1 MLLNYISPLS
11 LVILILSMSITNTF
25 LDSIPSI
32 FLGAPEP
39 STSLSILPGH
49 KLLMEGKGFEA
60 VILTLIG
67 SSISLIVAMLSFPI
81 AYKGLIVV
89 YPTIQKYIPYMLI
102 IISLVLVLK
111 EKKSRMWA
119 LIFFLSSGILGIAS
133 FSMNIKDVL
142 FPLLSGLF
150 GVSTLLTSLNNK
162 VKIPKQIQ
170 TYPEIKNS
178 EKIKIFSA
186 VFLSS
191 LLTTTLPGL
200 GAAQAAAISST
211 MFKDIKN
218 KSFLVLVGGIN
229 TSGMVL
235 SIFTLY
241 AIDKARNGSIVAISQ
256 VFPEININHLLI
268 FLGISLVSSS
278 LAIILTINIAKNV
291 SKIITKVNYKF
302 LGISVIL
309 FVTILVFILSGNFLG
324 LLILITS
331 TFLGIL
337 PQLKNTTRSH
347 LMGCIILPVI
357 LYFI

>member
-1 MLLNYISPLS
+1 
-11 LVILILSMSITNTF
+11 MSITNTF

-67 SSISLIVAMLSFPI
+67 SSISLIVAMLSFPLV
-81 AYKGLIVV
+81 YKGTIIV
-89 YPTIQKYIPYMLI
+89 YPIIQRYIPYILI
-102 IISLVLVLK
+102 IISLLLILK
-111 EKKSRMWA
+111 EKNSRMWA

-133 FSMNIKDVL
+133 FSTSIKDVL

-150 GVSTLLTSLNNK
+150 GISTLLTSLNNK
-162 VKIPKQIQ
+162 IKIPKQIQ

-200 GAAQAAAISST
+200 GAAQAAATSST
-211 MFKDIKN
+211 MFRDIKN

-256 VFPEININHLLI
+256 IFPEINTSHLII
-268 FLGISLVSSS
+268 FLGTSLVSAS

-291 SKIITKVNYKF
+291 SKIITKVNYKV

-309 FVTILVFILSGNFLG
+309 FITILVFILSGNFLG
-324 LLILITS
+324 LLILATA

-337 PQLKNTTRSH
+337 PQIKNTPRSQ